1 MTTVKKIAALGL
13 AVLMTASLA
22 ACSMGGDT
30 KWAAK
35 AGDLTVPAGV
45 YINELITA
53 YSDATVDLPS
63 DVKDPLKEQ
72 VDGDTVSQKVTEE
85 AKKGLDEYIAIE
97 QKFGEMGL
105 AMSELDRASVEQTAE
120 QYWTGFRLEE
130 TYTANGVSRESFI
143 LAQENMVKKSMIFN
157 AIYGEG
163 GTDPVPEEELKTK
176 FSTDYAKILLI
187 PVSINPA
194 EETDLSLIHI

>member
-72 VDGDTVSQKVTEE
+72 VDGVTVSQKVAEE
-85 AKKGLDEYIAIE
+85 AKAVTEAADDVPVAGVAKAADE
-97 QKFGEMGL
+97 
-105 AMSELDRASVEQTAE
+105 
-120 QYWTGFRLEE
+120 
-130 TYTANGVSRESFI
+130 
-143 LAQENMVKKSMIFN
+143 KKE
-157 AIYGEG
+157 A
-163 GTDPVPEEELKTK
+163 
-176 FSTDYAKILLI
+176 
-187 PVSINPA
+187 
-194 EETDLSLIHI
+194 

>member
-63 DVKDPLKEQ
+63 DVKDPAQGAGGRRHRLPE
-72 VDGDTVSQKVTEE
+72 GRRGGQK
-85 AKKGLDEYIAIE
+85 G
-97 QKFGEMGL
+97 
-105 AMSELDRASVEQTAE
+105 
-120 QYWTGFRLEE
+120 
-130 TYTANGVSRESFI
+130 
-143 LAQENMVKKSMIFN
+143 
-157 AIYGEG
+157 
-163 GTDPVPEEELKTK
+163 P
-176 FSTDYAKILLI
+176 
-187 PVSINPA
+187 
-194 EETDLSLIHI
+194 

>member
-1 MTTVKKIAALGL
+1 M
-13 AVLMTASLA
+13 
-22 ACSMGGDT
+22 D
-30 KWAAK
+30 
-35 AGDLTVPAGV
+35 GV
-45 YINELITA
+45 
-53 YSDATVDLPS
+53 
-63 DVKDPLKEQ
+63 
-72 VDGDTVSQKVTEE
+72 TVSQKVTEE

-97 QKFGEMGL
+97 QKFSEMGL
-105 AMSELDRASVEQTAE
+105 TMSELDKASVEQTAE

-194 EETDLSLIHI
+194 EDTDEAKAKAKEPRLPS